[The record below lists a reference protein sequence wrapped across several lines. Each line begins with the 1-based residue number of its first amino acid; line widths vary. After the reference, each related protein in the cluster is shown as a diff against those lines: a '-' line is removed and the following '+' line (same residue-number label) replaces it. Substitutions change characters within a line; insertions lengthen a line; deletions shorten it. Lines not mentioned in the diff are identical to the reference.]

1 MPMNSKQLAAAR
13 NLTPDNIR
21 QLKAQEMLAPE
32 LDALCVDDTW
42 LNACVA
48 AIQEA
53 PDWLRRQAEDGAQ
66 LPAFIAEHQ
75 RSQAGAVFL
84 AQAAAA
90 AAAEAWLRDAD
101 ACIQLARRAA
111 QRWSAI
117 EGLTY
122 DAPATPVRPLATL
135 PDSLQAERVLHDVRA
150 WAPIEDMVLL
160 AARAG
165 RSAEPASRAAPA
177 VKTVVPVK
185 TWGCTPAGT
194 GPLTLILE
202 TVPDRQPGLWRAP
215 SAGLT
220 VVDAAFLAATQDAW
234 TWAVT
239 SGGLNPHTSV
249 RWRLLDVNGTR
260 VPQVTGNSAGL
271 AFAVALH
278 QAGVSWRR
286 LRALHTATSYLGSV
300 TVEGTVAMPSPGVT
314 PQTSRHV
321 RYVIAPTKQL
331 SDQAKPAGKLKLRPA
346 ADASQA
352 IALGRRPVKIRNR
365 LLLAAACSLT
375 IIAGAASFAAIR
387 SGQSDISSSASAAAH
402 ERQAQALDLAN
413 QVTGL
418 LSSDPSQAIVA
429 AAAAYHLDPANPT
442 VQNAV
447 IAAAGSDPRTRHYV
461 SPAGPVAELSLSGDG
476 SLVAALLASGRI
488 EVWSIAAKTPRLLPV
503 PQPPGSISAIG
514 FAGGGSSLVT
524 AGSRVTMLDPM
535 HGTSRQLDGGNRG
548 SENITALSVSPSSLD
563 FVTSSPAGIRL
574 WNGATGSVRLLSATP
589 ATVISLAPDARNIL
603 AGGPSGTLRLISAAG
618 GQVTAQLPSAVTSDL
633 LAPSGN
639 AYALTA
645 AGRLYVLNS
654 RLRQVH
660 ASTAFPAGSTLTLRP
675 AATARMLTE
684 GDVVAAPRAAEVVVT
699 ASNAALMLPDD
710 PAQLTVDSGT
720 QSSVNQTG
728 IPIRGLGGAI
738 LASDGSGTT
747 TATIVANGQIRISTF
762 DLTGNPNL
770 RVLDLASAAVVAKS
784 TIAVASGLT
793 FVRAFVAL
801 MNPSDGS
808 IFTVKAFT
816 HAPNLIYVRPAISTH
831 YIADT
836 GNPASSIDLWR
847 INGRHLV
854 TLASNLQTPF
864 PSVRGFTFDETAGL
878 LFDGG
883 ANDIQVRDLQRP
895 SRVVSET
902 GVKGTVNCLSVDP
915 AHRVVYAC
923 TTGGI
928 IALTYG
934 PTGVLG
940 SPVTVDPAIAVGVA
954 IGPGG
959 KDLVIGASGVTYL
972 PEAFGAHGND
982 AIDLAA
988 GEPTMFGAAVTP
1000 TAVVTSGQNADI
1012 QLYSA
1017 SGADLDTFQ
1026 LGSLEQAVTV
1036 LWPDGDGL
1044 ISGSTF
1050 DGSLFT
1056 LPPTRPA
1063 DAVTYGCALLAD
1075 PGAEWHADYGGD
1087 LTVARLLPP
1096 NGGC

>member
-1 MPMNSKQLAAAR
+1 MPMNSEQLTAAR

-32 LDALCVDDTW
+32 LDALCADDTW

-53 PDWLRRQAEDGAQ
+53 PDWLRRQAEDDAQ

-75 RSQAGAVFL
+75 GSQAGTVFL

-90 AAAEAWLRDAD
+90 AAAEAWLRDTAD

-122 DAPATPVRPLATL
+122 DAPATSVRPLATL

-160 AARAG
+160 ADARAEDG
-165 RSAEPASRAAPA
+165 RSAEPASRDRSAVAVKTA

-202 TVPDRQPGLWRAP
+202 AVPDRQPGLWRAP

-220 VVDAAFLAATQDAW
+220 VVDEAFLAATQDAW

-239 SGGLNPHTSV
+239 SGGLNPGTSV

-260 VPQVTGNSAGL
+260 VPRVTGNSAGL

-286 LRALHTATSYLGSV
+286 LRALHTETSYLGSV
-300 TVEGTVAMPSPGVT
+300 TAEGTVAMPSPDVI
-314 PQTSRHV
+314 PQKSQHV
-321 RYVIAPTKQL
+321 RYVIAPTKQI

-346 ADASQA
+346 ADANQA
-352 IALGRRPVKIRNR
+352 IALGRRPVKVRNG
-365 LLLAAACSLT
+365 LLLAAACSLAV
-375 IIAGAASFAAIR
+375 IAGAASFAAIR
-387 SGQSDISSSASAAAH
+387 SGQSDISSSASATAH

-413 QVTGL
+413 QATGL

-429 AAAAYHLDPANPT
+429 AAAAYHLNPANPT

-447 IAAAGSDPRTRHYV
+447 IAAAGSDPRTRHYL
-461 SPAGPVAELSLSGDG
+461 SPAGPVAELSLSGNG

-503 PQPPGSISAIG
+503 PQPSGSISAIG
-514 FAGGGSSLVT
+514 FLGGGSSLVT
-524 AGSRVTMLDPM
+524 AGSRVTMLDPV
-535 HGTSRQLDGGNRG
+535 HGTSRQLDGGSKD

-574 WNGATGSVRLLSATP
+574 WNGTTGSVRLLSATP

-618 GQVTAQLPSAVTSDL
+618 DQVTAKLPSAVTSDL
-633 LAPSGN
+633 LGPSGN

-645 AGRLYVLNS
+645 AGRLYVLNA

-660 ASTAFPAGSTLTLRP
+660 ASAAFPAGSTLALRP
-675 AATARMLTE
+675 AATARMLTG

-710 PAQLTVDSGT
+710 PAQLTVGSGNNL
-720 QSSVNQTG
+720 SSVNQIG

-747 TATIVANGQIRISTF
+747 AATIVANGQIRISTF
-762 DLTGNPNL
+762 DLTDNPHL

-784 TIAVASGLT
+784 TIAVASGL
-793 FVRAFVAL
+793 
-801 MNPSDGS
+801 PSCG
-808 IFTVKAFT
+808 
-816 HAPNLIYVRPAISTH
+816 R
-831 YIADT
+831 
-836 GNPASSIDLWR
+836 SS
-847 INGRHLV
+847 
-854 TLASNLQTPF
+854 
-864 PSVRGFTFDETAGL
+864 PS
-878 LFDGG
+878 
-883 ANDIQVRDLQRP
+883 
-895 SRVVSET
+895 
-902 GVKGTVNCLSVDP
+902 
-915 AHRVVYAC
+915 
-923 TTGGI
+923 
-928 IALTYG
+928 
-934 PTGVLG
+934 
-940 SPVTVDPAIAVGVA
+940 
-954 IGPGG
+954 
-959 KDLVIGASGVTYL
+959 
-972 PEAFGAHGND
+972 
-982 AIDLAA
+982 
-988 GEPTMFGAAVTP
+988 
-1000 TAVVTSGQNADI
+1000 
-1012 QLYSA
+1012 
-1017 SGADLDTFQ
+1017 
-1026 LGSLEQAVTV
+1026 
-1036 LWPDGDGL
+1036 
-1044 ISGSTF
+1044 
-1050 DGSLFT
+1050 
-1056 LPPTRPA
+1056 
-1063 DAVTYGCALLAD
+1063 
-1075 PGAEWHADYGGD
+1075 
-1087 LTVARLLPP
+1087 
-1096 NGGC
+1096 